1 MLRVVCIVC
10 VSCRVVFCVVLC
22 VMLVRVGAGNPRNRI
37 YWDVFQS
44 WIVQKELASLVVS
57 FVHVGLWVLFAWGM
71 YTKKWFIKA

>member
-1 MLRVVCIVC
+1 VRVV
-10 VSCRVVFCVVLC
+10 
-22 VMLVRVGAGNPRNRI
+22 AGNPRNRI